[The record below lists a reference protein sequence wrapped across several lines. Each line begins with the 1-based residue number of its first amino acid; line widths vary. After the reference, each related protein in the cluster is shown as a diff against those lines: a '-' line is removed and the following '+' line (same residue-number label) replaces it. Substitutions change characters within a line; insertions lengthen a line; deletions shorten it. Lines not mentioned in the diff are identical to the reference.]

1 MIDRVLRGY
10 ERLQTVIE
18 RLARVIGWLADV
30 IERLRKNYE
39 RLHEFYERP
48 KRLPHLITNIQK
60 TPAPPETA
68 NAGVSL
74 SYQSIST
81 EL

>member
-1 MIDRVLRGY
+1 MIDRINRGY
-10 ERLQTVIE
+10 ERLRTVIE
-18 RLARVIGWLADV
+18 RLIRVIEPLH
-30 IERLRKNYE
+30 KNYE

-48 KRLPHLITNIQK
+48 ERPERPKRLPTSNIQTQK
-60 TPAPPETA
+60 TPAPPQTA